1 MTKYTYSE
9 ELVSD
14 LHKDAWGHRPT
25 PYFWH
30 IWENGDKDFKQKK
43 WDELIVDMEINDKAI
58 YLAKKQKA
66 TELVKRIKE
75 TCKLGAKTYKNA
87 LRWILDAEGY
97 MEDRM
102 CLNDAGYLCYL
113 FGLDYRFEKVFLHIL
128 DIKCPIKWSNGR
140 AFI

>member
-1 MTKYTYSE
+1 MTKYTYSD

-25 PYFWH
+25 QSFWFH
-30 IWENGDKDFKQKK
+30 WEIADKDAKQAI
-43 WDELIVDMEINDKAI
+43 WDNLIVDMEKNDKAI

-87 LRWILDAEGY
+87 LKWILDAEGY

>member
-43 WDELIVDMEINDKAI
+43 WDELIVDMEVNDKAI